1 MKRLGYLTYGII
13 ALILC
18 MGTAAESQQV
28 KKQAF
33 GKPLRKLA
41 EKYGVLIG
49 AAIEPDLLKN
59 AQYAETFAAQYNY
72 LTPENRMKWS
82 FIHPTRERYDF
93 SGGDTLVEFAEQ
105 HGMKVRGHAL
115 VWHNQNPDWLL
126 SQKWSKEELS
136 AILQDHIQHVV
147 GHYKGRIFA
156 WDVVNEALDGS
167 NLRSTIW
174 QQTLGE
180 EYIERAF
187 RLAHEADP
195 DAKLY
200 LNDYGVEDVNLKS
213 TAMYNL
219 VKTLLEKG
227 VPIHGVGLQFH
238 LELGQPLDYASV
250 FANISRF
257 AELGLDVDITELDV
271 RIRGEVT
278 DDKLFQQ
285 AEVYAK
291 LMQIL
296 LAIPKARTYVMWGFT
311 DAHSWVPGFFANT
324 GAALVFDAQYHPKPA
339 YYRLQEAL
347 EKGLIE
353 LGYSAKIDASF
364 ANRHISLPFQALAIA
379 NPPTLDGV
387 ISDGEWDGGVLH
399 RLAFNQLNL
408 TDQRAPQDRQNL
420 TGEWMAC
427 YQGNKL
433 YGMVARVDDATITNH
448 QDVWQNDNVE
458 IFVDVNGQFAQL
470 RSVVG
475 QDWGASEFPGERK
488 AVWNADGTVFEFMV
502 ELPEKELAGMTF
514 GWNIALSD
522 NDNGAERS
530 SQVYPIPG
538 ANEGWQGKGLGELTC
553 VGDSPRA
560 ADQRHFVPAFQAASA
575 TTVPTVDG
583 VAQPGEWDNGVT
595 YPFAYNQLNP
605 QDQRPPFDQNDL
617 SGDWK
622 IVYQQNMIFGLIH
635 RQDDATKTDHADVW
649 ENDTIEVFFDINGA
663 FAQLRA
669 VAGRDWDAH
678 SLAGFRKAAWSADG
692 KVFEFVIEL
701 PSTNLSGTTIG
712 WNIAL
717 ADNDAGA
724 SGSREHQLYPMYG
737 VNDSWQGKNLGEITF
752 SE

>member
-1 MKRLGYLTYGII
+1 MKQLRYLMYGIF
-13 ALILC
+13 AVMLC
-18 MGTAAESQQV
+18 MGSAAESQQTP
-28 KKQAF
+28 KQVF
-33 GKPLRKLA
+33 GTPLRTLA
-41 EKYGVLIG
+41 EKHGVFIG
-49 AAIEPDLLKN
+49 AAVDPAFLND
-59 AQYAETFAAQYNY
+59 AQYAETLKAHYNY
-72 LTPENRMKWS
+72 LTPENHLKWS
-82 FIHPTRERYDF
+82 LVHPSRDQYDF
-93 SGGDTLVEFAEQ
+93 SGGDALVAFAEQ
-105 HGMKVRGHAL
+105 HGMKVRGHTL
-115 VWHNQNPDWLL
+115 VWHSQNPEWLTA
-126 SQKWSKEELS
+126 QTWSKEELS
-136 AILQDHIQHVV
+136 AILKDHIQQVV
-147 GHYKGRIFA
+147 GQYKGRIYA

-180 EYIERAF
+180 EYIEQAF
-187 RLAHEADP
+187 RLAHEVDP

-219 VKTLLEKG
+219 VKALLEKG

-238 LELGQPLDYASV
+238 LELGQALDYASV

-257 AELGLDVDITELDV
+257 AQLGLDVDITELDV

-296 LAIPKARTYVMWGFT
+296 LAIPKCRTYVMWGFT
-311 DAHSWVPGFFANT
+311 DAHSWVPDFFANT
-324 GAALVFDAQYHPKPA
+324 GAALVFDEQYHAKPA
-339 YYRLQEAL
+339 FYSLQETL
-347 EKGLIE
+347 ERGPVE
-353 LGYSAKIDASF
+353 LGYSAQIDTSL

-379 NPPTLDGV
+379 KPPVIDGV

-399 RLAFNQLNL
+399 RFAYNQLNQ
-408 TDQRAPQDRQNL
+408 TDQRAPLDLRNL
-420 TGEWMAC
+420 TGEWMAR

-433 YGMVARVDDATITNH
+433 YGLLTRVDDTTITNH

-458 IFVDVNGQFAQL
+458 VFVDVNGQFAQL

-488 AVWNADGTVFEFMV
+488 AVWNADGTVLEFV
-502 ELPEKELAGMTF
+502 LELPENDLAGMTF

-522 NDNGAERS
+522 NDNGTERS

-538 ANEGWQGKGLGELTC
+538 VNEGWQGKGLGELTC

-560 ADQRHFVPAFQAASA
+560 ADQRHFAPAFQAAGV
-575 TTVPTVDG
+575 TTIPTIDG
-583 VAQPGEWDNGVT
+583 VAQPGEWDSGVT
-595 YPFAYNQLNP
+595 YPFAYNQLNS
-605 QDQRPPFDQNDL
+605 QDQRPPLDQNDL

-622 IVYQQNMIFGLIH
+622 IVYQQNMIFGLIN
-635 RQDDATKTDHADVW
+635 RQDDTTVTDHADVW
-649 ENDTIEVFFDINGA
+649 ENDTIELFFDLNGT
-663 FAQLRA
+663 FAQFRA

-678 SLAGFRKAAWSADG
+678 EMPGFRKIVWSADG
-692 KVFEFVIEL
+692 NVIEFVIEI
-701 PSTNLSGTTIG
+701 PTGNLGGQTIG

-717 ADNDAGA
+717 ADNDTGT
-724 SGSREHQLYPMYG
+724 SGTREHQLYPMYG
-737 VNDSWQGKNLGEITF
+737 INDSWQGKNLGEITF
-752 SE
+752 TE